1 MPDSTT
7 DTATATATATAS
19 DSPTATTGGDATA
32 TATNP
37 LAAAIE
43 AVVQQAE
50 AQAPTSVEPTEPASP
65 PGPPKLTLEVSE
77 GQLLGR
83 SGFLSFNDVDGS
95 GWAELIPEAYRPSP
109 LGTFSLSTPNS
120 EGFSAWSYTPGKSLD
135 NGEVGTDV
143 YLVKD
148 PRGAIYQVDVQV
160 TGKDDLST
168 IDGTRTGAIVEGV
181 NNRQMGTL
189 VVHDPDSNDAASNPA
204 GTHLLAYDGPQGKY
218 GTFSFNGSTSSNS
231 ADWVYNLD
239 TSNTELLKQ
248 LLTGQKVVETFQVK
262 TSDGQAETVEITL
275 HGEDDPSLFGGATA
289 LSDTTGIDAVGNELK
304 AGSSF
309 NISADAAADA
319 VDQALSLSDDNVAQA
334 IAEAHAIAIEHE
346 GSLDALLGSDA
357 PSLLNLSSRNG
368 GLISIESDAQASA
381 TGALGSQADADAL
394 AIGLQNVNL
403 YTDGDGVIT
412 LGVDANAEAYSDA
425 DLVSQIQADARAYG
439 LQGTGDDD
447 HYVTVVGNP
456 FAEVAAK
463 SLLVGSDND
472 ETLVGGLNAEA
483 VGIQHAEITSIGNNN
498 LIGGTVSASI
508 GAEGLG
514 DNVSSDP
521 YTITIGASAIGVDD
535 VLVRSNGRAN
545 TNVTGNS
552 TLTVDLSGW
561 EGFRGDAIDALTS
574 VGIRDSAITTS
585 SGNDRIQGSALS
597 SINQFE
603 LLMDEDSLGFEGGFE
618 GGVDGGGIVDTDI
631 ATGSGN
637 DTVIGTAQGDGFRA
651 AQGIVDSIVNTG
663 LGNDVVVGGSHGSSF
678 LMGLGNDAV
687 TLEASEG
694 SILSGGIGNDT
705 LKITGDSSTSRL
717 DGGIGNDLVQGGSG
731 ADVLYGGVG
740 SDVIKGGGGAD
751 QFIFKGADMLSGSDR
766 LLDFNGAEGDTISLS
781 SSLTG
786 LTKGAVVQFV
796 TAADV
801 ARGGANLEQAVIV
814 DTMANIQAMGTVSHS
829 HLAYA
834 TDTGAL
840 MFDANGDW
848 SQGSRTVAVLNDNG
862 KGANLGAEDIKIS

>member
-1 MPDSTT
+1 MPDST
-7 DTATATATATAS
+7 TATAS
-19 DSPTATTGGDATA
+19 DSATT
-32 TATNP
+32 TN
-37 LAAAIE
+37 AFDAAIA
-43 AVVQQAE
+43 AVAQQAE
-50 AQAPTSVEPTEPASP
+50 AQAPTPVEPPAPPVP

-83 SGFLSFNDVDGS
+83 SGYLSFNDVNGE
-95 GWAELIPEAYRPSP
+95 GWANLLPDAYRPSP
-109 LGTFSLSTPNS
+109 LGSFSLGTPNS

-148 PRGAIYQVDVQV
+148 RQGATYQVDVQV

-168 IDGTRTGAIVEGV
+168 IDGTTTGAIVEGV
-181 NNRQMGTL
+181 NSRQMGTL
-189 VVHDPDSNDAASNPA
+189 VVHDPDTNDAASNPA
-204 GTHLLAYDGPQGKY
+204 GTHLLAYDGPQGRY

-231 ADWVYNLD
+231 AEWVYNLD

-248 LLTGQKVVETFQVK
+248 LLTGQQVVETFQVK

-346 GSLDALLGSDA
+346 GSLDALLGSDS

-425 DLVSQIQADARAYG
+425 DLVSQIQAEARAYG

-447 HYVTVVGNP
+447 HYITVVGNP

-483 VGIQHAEITSIGNNN
+483 VGIQHAEITSIGENN
-498 LIGGTVSASI
+498 LIGGNVSASI
-508 GAEGLG
+508 GAQGLG

-561 EGFRGDAIDALTS
+561 EGFRGDAIDELTS

-585 SGNDRIQGSALS
+585 SGDDRIWGSAHS

-603 LLMDEDSLGFEGGFE
+603 LLMDEDSLGVDGRFD
-618 GGVDGGGIVDTDI
+618 GGVAGGGIVDTSI
-631 ATGSGN
+631 STGSGN

-651 AQGIVDSIVNTG
+651 AQGFVDSTVNTG

-678 LMGLGNDAV
+678 LMGLGNDVV

-705 LKITGDSSTSRL
+705 LKITGASSASRL

-731 ADVLYGGVG
+731 VDVLYGGVG
-740 SDVIKGGGGAD
+740 SDVIKGGAGAD

-781 SSLTG
+781 GSLTG
-786 LTKGAVVQFV
+786 LSKGAAVHFV

-801 ARGGANLEQAVIV
+801 AKGGANLEQAVIV

>member
-1 MPDSTT
+1 MPTT
-7 DTATATATATAS
+7 TSSATDPNA
-19 DSPTATTGGDATA
+19 SPTGATTPDFLTQAIAGVAEQ
-32 TATNP
+32 
-37 LAAAIE
+37 AA
-43 AVVQQAE
+43 
-50 AQAPTSVEPTEPASP
+50 AQAPEPVEPPAPPTP

-77 GQLLGR
+77 GQLTGR
-83 SGFLSFNDVDGS
+83 SGYLSFNDIDGS
-95 GWAELIPEAYRPSP
+95 GWADLYPEAYRPSP
-109 LGTFSLSTPNS
+109 LGSFSLSTPNG
-120 EGFSAWSYTPGKSLD
+120 EGFSGWSYLPGKGLD
-135 NGEVGTDV
+135 NGEVAIDT
-143 YLVKD
+143 YLIKD
-148 PRGAIYQVDVQV
+148 RQGATYQVDVQV
-160 TGKDDLST
+160 TGKDDLSSIEGIT
-168 IDGTRTGAIVEGV
+168 SGAIVEGV
-181 NNRQMGTL
+181 NTRQAGTL
-189 VVHDPDSNDAASNPA
+189 TVHDPDLNDAARNPA
-204 GTHLLAYDGPQGKY
+204 GTHLLAYDGPQGRY
-218 GTFSFNGSTSSNS
+218 GTFNFNGSTTSSS

-319 VDQALSLSDDNVAQA
+319 VDQALSLTDDNVAQA
-334 IAEAHAIAIEHE
+334 IAEAHAIAIEHQ

-463 SLLVGSDND
+463 SLLVGHDND

-483 VGIQHAEITSIGNNN
+483 VGVQHAEITSQGKSN
-498 LIGGTVSASI
+498 LIGGNVTASI
-508 GAEGLG
+508 GAENLG
-514 DNVSSDP
+514 SNISSDP

-535 VLVRSNGRAN
+535 VLVRSNGQSN
-545 TNVTGNS
+545 TNVLANS
-552 TLTVDLSGW
+552 TLNVDLSGW
-561 EGFRGDAIDALTS
+561 DNFQGDAIDQLTS
-574 VGIRDSAITTS
+574 VGIRDSHITTS
-585 SGNDRIQGSALS
+585 AGDDRIQGSAHS
-597 SINQFE
+597 TINQFE
-603 LLMDEDSLGFEGGFE
+603 LMMDEASS
-618 GGVDGGGIVDTDI
+618 GVAGGGIVDTEI

-637 DTVIGTAQGDGFRA
+637 DTVIGTALGDGFRA
-651 AQGIVDSIVNTG
+651 AQGFVDSHVNTG
-663 LGNDVVVGGSHGSSF
+663 LGNDVVVGGAQGSSF

-694 SILSGGIGNDT
+694 SILSGGIGNDN
-705 LKITGDSSTSRL
+705 LKITGASSTSSL
-717 DGGIGNDLVQGGSG
+717 DGGIGNDQVQGGSG
-731 ADVLYGGVG
+731 ADILHGGVG

-766 LLDFNGAEGDTISLS
+766 LVDFNGAEGDTISLS
-781 SSLTG
+781 GSLTG
-786 LTKGAVVQFV
+786 LTKGAAVQFV

-801 ARGGANLEQAVIV
+801 AKGGANLEQAVIV
-814 DTMANIQAMGTVSHS
+814 DTMANIQAMGSVSHS

-848 SQGSRTVAVLNDNG
+848 SQGSRTVAVLNNNG
-862 KGANLGAEDIKIS
+862 QGANLGAEDIKIS

>member
-1 MPDSTT
+1 MPDST
-7 DTATATATATAS
+7 TATAS
-19 DSPTATTGGDATA
+19 DSATT
-32 TATNP
+32 TNSFD
-37 LAAAIE
+37 AAIA
-43 AVVQQAE
+43 AVAQQAE
-50 AQAPTSVEPTEPASP
+50 AQAPTPVEPPAPPVP

-83 SGFLSFNDVDGS
+83 SGYLSFNDVDGE
-95 GWAELIPEAYRPSP
+95 GWANLLPDAYRPSP
-109 LGTFSLSTPNS
+109 LGSFSLGTPNS

-148 PRGAIYQVDVQV
+148 RQGATYQVDVQV

-168 IDGTRTGAIVEGV
+168 IDGTTTGAIVEGV
-181 NNRQMGTL
+181 NSRQMGTL
-189 VVHDPDSNDAASNPA
+189 VVHDPDTNDAASNLA
-204 GTHLLAYDGPQGKY
+204 GTHLLAYDGPQGRY

-231 ADWVYNLD
+231 AEWVYNLD

-425 DLVSQIQADARAYG
+425 DLVSQIQAEARAYG

-483 VGIQHAEITSIGNNN
+483 VGIQHAEITSIGENN
-498 LIGGTVSASI
+498 LIGGNVSASI
-508 GAEGLG
+508 GAQGLG
-514 DNVSSDP
+514 DNVSSDQ

-561 EGFRGDAIDALTS
+561 EGFRGDAIDELTS

-585 SGNDRIQGSALS
+585 SGDDRIWGSAHS

-603 LLMDEDSLGFEGGFE
+603 LLMDEDSLGVDGRFD
-618 GGVDGGGIVDTDI
+618 GGVAGGGIVDTSI
-631 ATGSGN
+631 STGSGN

-651 AQGIVDSIVNTG
+651 AQGFVDSTVNTG

-678 LMGLGNDAV
+678 LMGLGNDVV

-705 LKITGDSSTSRL
+705 LKITGASSASRL

-731 ADVLYGGVG
+731 VDVLYGGVG
-740 SDVIKGGGGAD
+740 SDVIKGGAGAD

-781 SSLTG
+781 GSLTG
-786 LTKGAVVQFV
+786 LSKGAAVHFV

-801 ARGGANLEQAVIV
+801 AKGGANLEQAVIV